1 MTPERSTPDTPTHAK
16 RTEQDTRVNKVVIL
30 CDAICTIITDK
41 EIQAANKKEAEIIEK
56 ARNLAFEHFD
66 KLAEL
71 ESESFKAIVQET
83 GEVVNE
89 TGEKMYKS
97 IHELALQV
105 IDSDERHTK
114 PIAFAFSLVFVTREY
129 ISKLNRR
136 AELAA
141 NATYNPL
148 LNAVCSLAHLKKA
161 KRFPITLKFNF

>member
-1 MTPERSTPDTPTHAK
+1 MTPEKSTPDTPAPAQMTK
-16 RTEQDTRVNKVVIL
+16 QDTTVNKVVIL
-30 CDAICTIITDK
+30 CDAICTLITDK
-41 EIQAANKKEAEIIEK
+41 EIQASNKKEAEIIEK
-56 ARNLAFEHFD
+56 VRNLAFEHFE

-89 TGEKMYKS
+89 TGEKMYRS

-105 IDSDERHTK
+105 IDSAERNTK

-129 ISKLNRR
+129 IAKLNRR

-148 LNAVCSLAHLKKA
+148 LNAVCSLAHLKKS
-161 KRFPITLKFNF
+161 KRFSIKLNFNF